1 MFPLLCFPRLC
12 TRLNLYAHR
21 RKSFP
26 SLVQGSNIEGS
37 TFMGLKV
44 INPSPPLL
52 GKHLQS
58 GSEPC
63 HRGALGSADRGW
75 EVWARSTVLQGDF
88 GHTPVLLVFLPRVSS
103 LHLRDC
109 PTKAPHIGFN
119 GLSSQSQT
127 ASWPI
132 KGEAAKRNRE
142 YLPGNAAPLPEK
154 VKKCLFQVFF
164 PPFPI
169 RNILGPWDTGVG
181 WRKWPHLKQ
190 ENNDHH
196 IGCERVRHRSQG
208 CDGWKC
214 SKAGWCVN
222 AGEWGWLT
230 ATPPTPNPR

>member
-75 EVWARSTVLQGDF
+75 EVWAHSTVLQGDF

-132 KGEAAKRNRE
+132 KGESSQEEQGVPSRQCCTSPWE
-142 YLPGNAAPLPEK
+142 SQEVLVPSFLSSLPNQKHPWPLRHWCR
-154 VKKCLFQVFF
+154 VKKMATLEA
-164 PPFPI
+164 
-169 RNILGPWDTGVG
+169 
-181 WRKWPHLKQ
+181 RK
-190 ENNDHH
+190 
-196 IGCERVRHRSQG
+196 
-208 CDGWKC
+208 
-214 SKAGWCVN
+214 
-222 AGEWGWLT
+222 
-230 ATPPTPNPR
+230 